1 MKLTEDELRNLGKGN
16 AATMRL
22 KKITHKI
29 PLDLMSHPLFK
40 DSAGF
45 IYCISKEEIERFF
58 TSIRRDLMEKN
69 ND

>member
-1 MKLTEDELRNLGKGN
+1 MKLTEDELVNLGKGN

-29 PLDLMSHPLFK
+29 PLDLMSHPVFK

-45 IYCISKEEIERFF
+45 IYCVSKKEAERFF
-58 TSIRRDLMEKN
+58 AGIRRDLIEKN